1 MVSKAVIPVA
11 GLGTRLLTATKEQP
25 KEMLPLFS
33 VDGSTNLC
41 LKPIVQLIFEQLYN
55 NGIREFCFVV
65 GRGKRIIEDHFTP
78 DYDFLEQLKSLGK
91 DQEARNLA
99 DFYNKVETCTI
110 YWTNQPRPLGFG
122 HAVLAG
128 ESFADND
135 EFIVHAGD
143 SLVIPLNSR
152 YVNRMINVSNQN
164 AVVPTLVVARVEKPS
179 NYGIVD
185 LADSVAE
192 HPVIS
197 DVEEKPANPKSN
209 LAIMP
214 MYLLNKKIFK
224 YLKSIGPGI
233 KNEIQLT
240 DAIRLFIKEGNTM
253 TATFLGKNES
263 CIDIGS
269 PNEYYK
275 ALNRSYEH
283 SIGTI
288 SEAYQQRVIGTN
300 RAEY

>member
-1 MVSKAVIPVA
+1 
-11 GLGTRLLTATKEQP
+11 
-25 KEMLPLFS
+25 
-33 VDGSTNLC
+33 
-41 LKPIVQLIFEQLYN
+41 
-55 NGIREFCFVV
+55 
-65 GRGKRIIEDHFTP
+65 
-78 DYDFLEQLKSLGK
+78 LEQLKNLGK
-91 DQEARNLA
+91 DQEACNLA

-143 SLVIPLNSR
+143 SLVMPLDSR
-152 YVNRMINVSNQN
+152 YVSRMINLSNQN

-185 LADSVAE
+185 LNPAAE
-192 HPVIS
+192 YPVIN
-197 DVEEKPANPKSN
+197 DVEEKPAHPKSN

-214 MYLLNKKIFK
+214 MYLLNKKIFR

-253 TATFLGKNES
+253 RATFLEKNES

-269 PNEYYK
+269 PSEYYK

-283 SIGTI
+283 SIGFI
-288 SEAYQQRVIGTN
+288 SGAYQQKVIGAN